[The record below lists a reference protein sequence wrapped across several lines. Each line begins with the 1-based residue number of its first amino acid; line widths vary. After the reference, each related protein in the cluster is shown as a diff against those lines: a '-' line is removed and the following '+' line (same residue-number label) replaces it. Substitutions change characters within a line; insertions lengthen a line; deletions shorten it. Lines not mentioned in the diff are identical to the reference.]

1 MNDFKV
7 GDIIS
12 GIAGNG
18 YSITNENMEN
28 AIVLEIDT
36 EFQGKYNGM
45 RIKIL
50 NHKHKNNIGLT
61 FIVNNTSSKFKK
73 YIPKSQELHITTDGY
88 KTYGIYKKNGK
99 VVKRA
104 EARCHPDDT
113 FDFKIGADT
122 VINRIFHK
130 EEPIKKETKKILV
143 LEAEDKELGVLGE
156 EIDKTDSWG
165 QPLHVGDIV
174 GYYTISGIIRTPTI
188 VGEAVVLSKDELIIL
203 YRNSEFRNNL
213 PFSITVS
220 YVNMNKEDK
229 YFNTEIRIKEKE
241 IEQWGEQ
248 DG

>member
-18 YSITNENMEN
+18 YSITNENMKKAEV
-28 AIVLEIDT
+28 IKTGIGTTCSKMEL
-36 EFQGKYNGM
+36 
-45 RIKIL
+45 KIL
-50 NHKHKNNIGLT
+50 SHDIKNEIGNS
-61 FIVNNTSSKFKK
+61 FYVRNTSSEFN

-88 KTYGIYKKNGK
+88 KTYGIYKEDGK
-99 VVKRA
+99 VVKRE

-143 LEAEDKELGVLGE
+143 LEAEGKELGVLGE

-174 GYYTISGIIRTPTI
+174 GYYTISGITRTPTI
-188 VGEAVVLSKDELIIL
+188 VGEAVVISKDELIML
-203 YRNSEFRNNL
+203 YRYGGFRNNL
-213 PFSITVS
+213 PFGITAS

-229 YFNTEIRIKEKE
+229 YFNTEIRVKEKE
-241 IEQWGEQ
+241 IKQ
-248 DG
+248 

>member
-18 YSITNENMEN
+18 YFITNENMKK
-28 AIVLEIDT
+28 AIVLEVYKEIA
-36 EFQGKYNGM
+36 GKYNRM
-45 RIKIL
+45 KIEIL
-50 NHKHKNNIGLT
+50 NHKNKNNIGFT

-88 KTYGIYKKNGK
+88 KTYGIYKEDGK
-99 VVKRA
+99 VVKRE

-143 LEAEDKELGVLGE
+143 LEAEGKELGVLGE

-174 GYYTISGIIRTPTI
+174 EYYSLNGQGNNSEIRK
-188 VGEAVVLSKDELIIL
+188 VGQAVVISKEDLIIL
-203 YRNSEFRNNL
+203 YKNPGFLNNL
-213 PFSITVS
+213 PIGLHVS
-220 YVNMNKEDK
+220 HKVIKRGFK

-241 IEQWGEQ
+241 IEQ
-248 DG
+248 

>member
-18 YSITNENMEN
+18 YSITNENMKKAEV
-28 AIVLEIDT
+28 IKTSLGTTCSKME
-36 EFQGKYNGM
+36 
-45 RIKIL
+45 IKIL
-50 NHKHKNNIGLT
+50 SHDIKNEIGNS
-61 FIVNNTSSKFKK
+61 FYVQNTSSKFN

-88 KTYGIYKKNGK
+88 KTYGIYKEDGK
-99 VVKRA
+99 VVKRE

-143 LEAEDKELGVLGE
+143 LEAEGKELGVLGE

-174 GYYTISGIIRTPTI
+174 GYYTISGITRTPTI
-188 VGEAVVLSKDELIIL
+188 VGEAVVISKDELIML
-203 YRNSEFRNNL
+203 YRYGGFRNNL
-213 PFSITVS
+213 PFGITAS

-229 YFNTEIRIKEKE
+229 YFNTEIRVKEKE
-241 IEQWGEQ
+241 IKQ
-248 DG
+248 

>member
-18 YSITNENMEN
+18 YSITNENMKKAEV
-28 AIVLEIDT
+28 IKTGLGTTCSKME
-36 EFQGKYNGM
+36 
-45 RIKIL
+45 IKIL
-50 NHKHKNNIGLT
+50 SHDIKNEIGNS
-61 FIVNNTSSKFKK
+61 FYVQNTSSKFN

-88 KTYGIYKKNGK
+88 KTYGIYKEDGK
-99 VVKRA
+99 VVKRE

-143 LEAEDKELGVLGE
+143 LEAEGKELGVLGE

-174 GYYTISGIIRTPTI
+174 GYYTISGITRTPTI
-188 VGEAVVLSKDELIIL
+188 VGEAVVISKDELIML
-203 YRNSEFRNNL
+203 YRYGGFRNNL
-213 PFSITVS
+213 PFGITAS

-229 YFNTEIRIKEKE
+229 YFNTEIRVKEKE
-241 IEQWGEQ
+241 IKQ
-248 DG
+248 

>member
-18 YSITNENMEN
+18 YSITNENMKKAEV
-28 AIVLEIDT
+28 IKTGIGTTCSKME
-36 EFQGKYNGM
+36 
-45 RIKIL
+45 IKIL
-50 NHKHKNNIGLT
+50 SHDIKNEIGNS
-61 FIVNNTSSKFKK
+61 FYVRNTSSEFN

-88 KTYGIYKKNGK
+88 KTYGIYKEDGK
-99 VVKRA
+99 VVKRE

-143 LEAEDKELGVLGE
+143 LEAEGKELGVLGE

-174 GYYTISGIIRTPTI
+174 EYYSLNGQGNNSEIRK
-188 VGEAVVLSKDELIIL
+188 VGQAVVISKEDLIIL
-203 YRNSEFRNNL
+203 YKNPGFLNNL
-213 PFSITVS
+213 PIGLHVS
-220 YVNMNKEDK
+220 HKVIKRGFK

-241 IEQWGEQ
+241 IEQ
-248 DG
+248 

>member
-18 YSITNENMEN
+18 YSITNENMKKAEV
-28 AIVLEIDT
+28 IKTGIGTTCSKME
-36 EFQGKYNGM
+36 
-45 RIKIL
+45 IKIL
-50 NHKHKNNIGLT
+50 SHDIKNEIGNS
-61 FIVNNTSSKFKK
+61 FYVRNTSSEFN

-88 KTYGIYKKNGK
+88 KTYGIYKEDGK
-99 VVKRA
+99 VVKRE

-143 LEAEDKELGVLGE
+143 LEAEGKELGVLGE

-174 GYYTISGIIRTPTI
+174 GYYTISGITRTPTI
-188 VGEAVVLSKDELIIL
+188 VGEAVVISKDELIML
-203 YRNSEFRNNL
+203 YRYGGFRNNL
-213 PFSITVS
+213 PFGITAS

-229 YFNTEIRIKEKE
+229 YFNTEIRVKEKE
-241 IEQWGEQ
+241 IKQ
-248 DG
+248 

>member
-12 GIAGNG
+12 GITGNG
-18 YSITNENMEN
+18 YSITNENMKKAEV
-28 AIVLEIDT
+28 IKTGIGTTRSKME
-36 EFQGKYNGM
+36 
-45 RIKIL
+45 IKIL
-50 NHKHKNNIGLT
+50 SHNNEKEIGSFYT
-61 FIVNNTSSKFKK
+61 VQNTSSKFN

-88 KTYGIYKKNGK
+88 KTYGIYKEDGK
-99 VVKRA
+99 VVKRE

-143 LEAEDKELGVLGE
+143 LEAEGKELGVLGE

-174 GYYTISGIIRTPTI
+174 GYYAFSIVPDHLIK
-188 VGEAVVLSKDELIIL
+188 VGEAVVISKEELIVL
-203 YRNSEFRNNL
+203 YKKIGFEANQPIGICASHKDMKKGQR
-213 PFSITVS
+213 
-220 YVNMNKEDK
+220 Y
-229 YFNTEIRIKEKE
+229 YNTEIRVKEKE
-241 IEQWGEQ
+241 IKQ
-248 DG
+248 

>member
-18 YSITNENMEN
+18 YSITNENMKKAEV
-28 AIVLEIDT
+28 IKTGLGT
-36 EFQGKYNGM
+36 TRSKM
-45 RIKIL
+45 KIKIL
-50 NHKHKNNIGLT
+50 SHDIKNEIGNS
-61 FIVNNTSSKFKK
+61 FYVQNTSSKFN

-88 KTYGIYKKNGK
+88 KTYGIYKEDGK
-99 VVKRA
+99 VVKRE

-143 LEAEDKELGVLGE
+143 LEAEGKELGVLGE

-174 GYYTISGIIRTPTI
+174 GYYTISGITRTPTI
-188 VGEAVVLSKDELIIL
+188 VGEAVVISKDELIML
-203 YRNSEFRNNL
+203 YRYGGFRNNL
-213 PFSITVS
+213 PFGITAS

-229 YFNTEIRIKEKE
+229 YFNTEIRVKEKE
-241 IEQWGEQ
+241 IKQ
-248 DG
+248 